1 MTTSNPEATA
11 PPTTRRQR
19 TEQTRERVLAVAT
32 ELMARRGYSGT
43 SISAISKASGAMPA
57 SIYWHF
63 ESKEGL
69 LGAVIERAAEAWFE
83 GALRAMDQGEAEQHA
98 RGLDAASE
106 NRPALRYVLVDQAEF
121 YRVLLMIALERRDE
135 TGPPLAAVRRIRARM
150 RERFQER
157 VEVRLGERLGVDNL
171 EIRQWIA
178 RRIIALAMVQ
188 LDGTFLEQQLDPVD
202 GAALAE
208 RFDRIGWILDLA
220 REDLLRQAGVESATA
235 PAVEGAS

>member
-1 MTTSNPEATA
+1 MTTSSPDATA
-11 PPTTRRQR
+11 PPTTRRER

-57 SIYWHF
+57 TIYWHF

-69 LGAVIERAAEAWFE
+69 LGAVIERAADAWFE
-83 GALRAMDQGEAEQHA
+83 GALRAMDQGEAEQRA
-98 RGLDAASE
+98 RGLEAASE

-157 VEVRLGERLGVDNL
+157 VEVRLDERLGVGDP
-171 EIRQWIA
+171 EIRRWIA
-178 RRIIALAMVQ
+178 GRLIALAMVQ
-188 LDGTFLEQQLDPVD
+188 LDGTFLEQQLDPAE

-208 RFDRIGWILDLA
+208 RFDRIGWILELA
-220 REDLLRQAGVESATA
+220 RIDLLRQAGVEVPS
-235 PAVEGAS
+235 